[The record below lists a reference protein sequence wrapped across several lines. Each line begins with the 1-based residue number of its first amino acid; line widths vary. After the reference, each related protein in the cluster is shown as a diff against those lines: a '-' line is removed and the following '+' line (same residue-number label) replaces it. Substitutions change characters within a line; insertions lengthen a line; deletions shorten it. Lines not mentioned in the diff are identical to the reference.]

1 MLIYYLLKRLVR
13 KFYVC
18 LGLLIY
24 VFDLIVIRWYVFDL
38 WWILIFFFNKWF
50 CNIFLYLCLYNFYML
65 NLFVLF
71 FNLKL

>member
-38 WWILIFFFNKWF
+38 WWILDFFLNKWF
-50 CNIFLYLCLYNFYML
+50 CNLFLYLCLYNFYML

>member
-1 MLIYYLLKRLVR
+1 MLIYYLLKGLVR

-38 WWILIFFFNKWF
+38 WWILDFFFLINDFVIYF
-50 CNIFLYLCLYNFYML
+50 CICVYIIFIC
-65 NLFVLF
+65 
-71 FNLKL
+71 

>member
-24 VFDLIVIRWYVFDL
+24 GFDLIVIRWYVFDL
-38 WWILIFFFNKWF
+38 WWILIFFLINDFVIYF
-50 CNIFLYLCLYNFYML
+50 CICVYIIFIC
-65 NLFVLF
+65 
-71 FNLKL
+71 